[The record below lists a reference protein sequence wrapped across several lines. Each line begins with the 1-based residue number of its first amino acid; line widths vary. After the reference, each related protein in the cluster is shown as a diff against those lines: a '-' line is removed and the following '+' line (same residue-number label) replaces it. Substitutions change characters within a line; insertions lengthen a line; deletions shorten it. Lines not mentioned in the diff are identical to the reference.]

1 MLDSPSVLEI
11 RSKKLTMLVMY
22 TWIMQYGLRMPSV
35 KHFETHIIKIQFL
48 SSVFKI
54 ADQEIQDAL

>member
-1 MLDSPSVLEI
+1 
-11 RSKKLTMLVMY
+11 MLVMY

-35 KHFETHIIKIQFL
+35 KRFETHIIKIQFL
-48 SSVFKI
+48 SRVFKI